1 MLRYWFQDAR
11 SSPRARLAQAHRRFK
26 RSAILSFFAASESQV
41 DGYPLYESHGM
52 GILNCD
58 LRRRVRAML
67 TRPFCSFILRPNGQ
81 KRSNSNPSKT
91 RGFIRQRTNPSSKSC
106 IRSSSSAGLSV
117 IIWRPT
123 RLTASAR
130 MLASMQASKET
141 SPGDSAGDRRNG
153 PETRRG
159 CLFHQIEVN
168 ESGCQPQGCFG
179 IFYNQKVVIVV

>member
-1 MLRYWFQDAR
+1 MHSLEF
-11 SSPRARLAQAHRRFK
+11 
-26 RSAILSFFAASESQV
+26 V
-41 DGYPLYESHGM
+41 G
-52 GILNCD
+52 
-58 LRRRVRAML
+58 
-67 TRPFCSFILRPNGQ
+67 RPFRDYLATDP
-81 KRSNSNPSKT
+81 
-91 RGFIRQRTNPSSKSC
+91 
-106 IRSSSSAGLSV
+106 V
-117 IIWRPT
+117 E
-123 RLTASAR
+123 ASAR